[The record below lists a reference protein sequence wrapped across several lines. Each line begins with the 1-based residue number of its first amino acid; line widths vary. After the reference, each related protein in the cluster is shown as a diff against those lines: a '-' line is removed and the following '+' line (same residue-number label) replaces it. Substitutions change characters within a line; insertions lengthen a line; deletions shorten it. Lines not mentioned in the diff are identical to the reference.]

1 MRRNRLHIGVLVKA
15 YLAAG
20 VIGVSSLGAFAAPV
34 FAAKNDSNKET
45 TTGEA
50 IPAGEAVPA
59 GEAIPAG
66 EATPAGEAVS
76 SDMISGTFTPS
87 EISWKVQDS
96 YEFPFMG
103 LNFTLTDKLLKQMED
118 GKVAMLTDENW
129 NEEGDAISYALFSW
143 YTMTEEQ
150 RDAVIEKMGT
160 GYDDWVKS
168 LGKIGTLGVYSTD
181 VTDQLDELTGCT
193 EHTKLG
199 ESSDGKYEYYLS
211 ISKDADKKLKKELE
225 KTKTELT
232 DMAEFQQMSAFDQ
245 PIDMVQQ
252 DGDNVGKFEMTGID
266 KKTYTEDMFSEY
278 DLTLVNVF
286 TTWCSPCVNE
296 IPELE
301 KLYQEL
307 KDQGVGV
314 TGVVLD
320 TADSEGNQDEQAIKK
335 AELLQEKTKATY
347 PFLIPDENMMNGRL
361 QGISAFPETFFV
373 DKNGNIVGETY
384 SGSHT
389 LEEWKEIVE
398 KELSAI
404 KENN

>member
-1 MRRNRLHIGVLVKA
+1 
-15 YLAAG
+15 
-20 VIGVSSLGAFAAPV
+20 
-34 FAAKNDSNKET
+34 
-45 TTGEA
+45 
-50 IPAGEAVPA
+50 
-59 GEAIPAG
+59 
-66 EATPAGEAVS
+66 
-76 SDMISGTFTPS
+76 MISGTFTPS

-129 NEEGDAISYALFSW
+129 NEKGDAISYAFFSW

-314 TGVVLD
+314 TGGVLD

>member
-1 MRRNRLHIGVLVKA
+1 
-15 YLAAG
+15 
-20 VIGVSSLGAFAAPV
+20 
-34 FAAKNDSNKET
+34 
-45 TTGEA
+45 
-50 IPAGEAVPA
+50 
-59 GEAIPAG
+59 
-66 EATPAGEAVS
+66 
-76 SDMISGTFTPS
+76 MISGTFTPS

-118 GKVAMLTDENW
+118 KKVAMLTDENW
-129 NEEGDAISYALFSW
+129 NEEGNAISYALFSW

-160 GYDDWVKS
+160 GYDDWLKS

-252 DGDNVGKFEMTGID
+252 DGDNVGK
-266 KKTYTEDMFSEY
+266 
-278 DLTLVNVF
+278 L
-286 TTWCSPCVNE
+286 
-296 IPELE
+296 
-301 KLYQEL
+301 
-307 KDQGVGV
+307 
-314 TGVVLD
+314 
-320 TADSEGNQDEQAIKK
+320 
-335 AELLQEKTKATY
+335 
-347 PFLIPDENMMNGRL
+347 R
-361 QGISAFPETFFV
+361 
-373 DKNGNIVGETY
+373 
-384 SGSHT
+384 
-389 LEEWKEIVE
+389 
-398 KELSAI
+398 
-404 KENN
+404 

>member
-34 FAAKNDSNKET
+34 FAAKNDSNNET

-66 EATPAGEAVS
+66 ESVS

-129 NEEGDAISYALFSW
+129 NEKGDAISYAFFSW

-199 ESSDGKYEYYLS
+199 ESSGGKYEYYLS

>member
-34 FAAKNDSNKET
+34 FAAKNDSNNET

-66 EATPAGEAVS
+66 ESVS

-129 NEEGDAISYALFSW
+129 NEKGDAISYAFFSW

-347 PFLIPDENMMNGRL
+347 PFLIPDGNMMNGRL

>member
-34 FAAKNDSNKET
+34 FAAKNDSNNET

-50 IPAGEAVPA
+50 IPAGES
-59 GEAIPAG
+59 
-66 EATPAGEAVS
+66 VS

-129 NEEGDAISYALFSW
+129 NEKGDAISYAFFSW

>member
-34 FAAKNDSNKET
+34 FAAKNDSNNET
-45 TTGEA
+45 TT
-50 IPAGEAVPA
+50 

-66 EATPAGEAVS
+66 EATPAGEAIPAGESVS

-129 NEEGDAISYALFSW
+129 NEKGDAISYAFFSW

-347 PFLIPDENMMNGRL
+347 PFLIPDKNMMNGRL

>member
-34 FAAKNDSNKET
+34 FATKNDSNNET

-50 IPAGEAVPA
+50 TPA

-66 EATPAGEAVS
+66 ESVS

-129 NEEGDAISYALFSW
+129 NEKGDAISYAFFSW

-347 PFLIPDENMMNGRL
+347 PFLIPDKNMMNGRL

>member
-34 FAAKNDSNKET
+34 FAAKNDGNKET

-50 IPAGEAVPA
+50 IPAGEAVSA
-59 GEAIPAG
+59 GEAV
-66 EATPAGEAVS
+66 PAGEAVS

-347 PFLIPDENMMNGRL
+347 PFLIPDKNMMNGRL

>member
-34 FAAKNDSNKET
+34 FAAKNDSNKEPPSPV
-45 TTGEA
+45 A
-50 IPAGEAVPA
+50 IPPVEAVPA
-59 GEAIPAG
+59 GEAVA
-66 EATPAGEAVS
+66 

-129 NEEGDAISYALFSW
+129 NEEGDAISYAFFSW

-347 PFLIPDENMMNGRL
+347 PFLIPDKNMMNGRL

>member
-1 MRRNRLHIGVLVKA
+1 MLVWIPVCK
-15 YLAAG
+15 LRKESPDLG
-20 VIGVSSLGAFAAPV
+20 VISMKDVGAMGMNVDGVFI
-34 FAAKNDSNKET
+34 E
-45 TTGEA
+45 
-50 IPAGEAVPA
+50 I
-59 GEAIPAG
+59 I
-66 EATPAGEAVS
+66 EAVS

-225 KTKTELT
+225 KTK
-232 DMAEFQQMSAFDQ
+232 
-245 PIDMVQQ
+245 
-252 DGDNVGKFEMTGID
+252 
-266 KKTYTEDMFSEY
+266 
-278 DLTLVNVF
+278 
-286 TTWCSPCVNE
+286 
-296 IPELE
+296 
-301 KLYQEL
+301 
-307 KDQGVGV
+307 
-314 TGVVLD
+314 
-320 TADSEGNQDEQAIKK
+320 
-335 AELLQEKTKATY
+335 ATY
-347 PFLIPDENMMNGRL
+347 PFLIPDKNMMNGRL

>member
-34 FAAKNDSNKET
+34 FAAKNDSNNET

-66 EATPAGEAVS
+66 ESVS

-129 NEEGDAISYALFSW
+129 NEKGDAISYAFFSW

-347 PFLIPDENMMNGRL
+347 PFLIPDKNMMNGRL

>member
-34 FAAKNDSNKET
+34 FAAKNDSSKET

-50 IPAGEAVPA
+50 V
-59 GEAIPAG
+59 
-66 EATPAGEAVS
+66 PAGEAVS

-118 GKVAMLTDENW
+118 KKVAMLTDENW
-129 NEEGDAISYALFSW
+129 NEEGNAISYAFFSW

-150 RDAVIEKMGT
+150 SDAVIEKMGT

>member
-34 FAAKNDSNKET
+34 FAAKNDSNNET

-66 EATPAGEAVS
+66 ESVS

-129 NEEGDAISYALFSW
+129 NEKGDAISYAFFSW

-168 LGKIGTLGVYSTD
+168 LGKIGTLGVYSKD

-347 PFLIPDENMMNGRL
+347 PFLIPDKNMMNGRL

-389 LEEWKEIVE
+389 LEEWKELVE